1 MTTKNIILKT
11 DSYKQSHTEQYPPGT
26 EKVYSYIEARPGG
39 KFDKLVFMGP
49 QILLKETLTKQL
61 TREMVDQASV
71 IVPAHG
77 YTFDRAK
84 WDYIVDKHDGYL
96 PVVIKA
102 LPEGMVVDVGVPLLT
117 IENTDPKCFWLTSF
131 LETMLLRAVWYPTTV
146 ATLSWHIRQK
156 IMKSL
161 QESCDN
167 PEAEIDFKLHDFGA
181 RGVSSDTS
189 AAIGGLA
196 HLVNFMGTDTMEAL
210 MCAVEYYNA
219 KTAVGFS
226 IPAAEHSTI
235 TSWGKE
241 NEAKAYEN
249 MIDQFSKP
257 GSIYAVVSDSYDIYN
272 AVENIWGS
280 QLKEKVIASGGRLV
294 VRPDSGVPHEVVL
307 DVVMLLG
314 ETYGYEINKKGYKV
328 LHPSVRVI
336 QGDGINYESIDLILE
351 TLLDNGWSTENVA
364 FGMGGRLLQGVDRD
378 TLNFAMKCSA
388 IKINGE
394 WKDVSKNPVGDKNKK
409 SKGGRFA
416 VVAEGGKLI
425 CAPEKDNEWQTWLN
439 SIFRDG
445 ELLVDHTFDELRA
458 RAKHSVW
465 GV

>member
-1 MTTKNIILKT
+1 
-11 DSYKQSHTEQYPPGT
+11 
-26 EKVYSYIEARPGG
+26 
-39 KFDKLVFMGP
+39 
-49 QILLKETLTKQL
+49 
-61 TREMVDQASV
+61 MVDQASV

-307 DVVMLLG
+307 DVVMMLG

>member
-49 QILLKETLTKQL
+49 QILLKETLTKRL
-61 TREMVDQASV
+61 TKEMVDQAAV

-77 YTFDRAK
+77 YTFNRGK
-84 WDYIVDKHDGYL
+84 WDYIIDKHDGKL

-102 LPEGMVVDVGVPLLT
+102 IPEGMVVDVGVPLLT
-117 IENTDPKCFWLTSF
+117 IENTDPECFWLTSF

-210 MCAVEYYNA
+210 ICAVEYYNA
-219 KTAVGFS
+219 TTAVGFS

-249 MIDQFSKP
+249 MIDKFSKP

-272 AVENIWGS
+272 AVTNIWGDK
-280 QLKEKVIASGGRLV
+280 LKGNVIKSGGRLV
-294 VRPDSGVPHEVVL
+294 VRPDSGIPHEVVL
-307 DVVMLLG
+307 EVVKRLG
-314 ETYGYEINKKGYKV
+314 DTYGFEINKKGYKV

-336 QGDGINYESIDLILE
+336 QGDGINYESIDLILN

-364 FGMGGRLLQGVDRD
+364 FGMGGKLLQGVDRD

-388 IKINGE
+388 IQINGK

-409 SKGGRFA
+409 SKAGRFA
-416 VVAEGGKLI
+416 VVAENGKLV
-425 CAPEKDNEWQTWLN
+425 CKPEKDNSWQTWLHT
-439 SIFRDG
+439 IYRDG
-445 ELLVDHTFDELRA
+445 ELKVDHNFDDLRS
-458 RAKHSVW
+458 RAKGSSK
-465 GV
+465 

>member
-1 MTTKNIILKT
+1 
-11 DSYKQSHTEQYPPGT
+11 
-26 EKVYSYIEARPGG
+26 
-39 KFDKLVFMGP
+39 
-49 QILLKETLTKQL
+49 
-61 TREMVDQASV
+61 
-71 IVPAHG
+71 
-77 YTFDRAK
+77 
-84 WDYIVDKHDGYL
+84 
-96 PVVIKA
+96 
-102 LPEGMVVDVGVPLLT
+102 
-117 IENTDPKCFWLTSF
+117 
-131 LETMLLRAVWYPTTV
+131 
-146 ATLSWHIRQK
+146 
-156 IMKSL
+156 
-161 QESCDN
+161 
-167 PEAEIDFKLHDFGA
+167 
-181 RGVSSDTS
+181 
-189 AAIGGLA
+189 
-196 HLVNFMGTDTMEAL
+196 MEAL

-307 DVVMLLG
+307 DVVMMLG

>member
-49 QILLKETLTKQL
+49 QILLKETLTKRL
-61 TREMVDQASV
+61 TKEMVDQAAV

-77 YTFDRAK
+77 YTFNRGK
-84 WDYIVDKHDGYL
+84 WDYIIDKHDGKL

-102 LPEGMVVDVGVPLLT
+102 IPEGMVVDVGVPLLT
-117 IENTDPKCFWLTSF
+117 IENTDPECFWLTSF

-210 MCAVEYYNA
+210 ICAVEYYNA
-219 KTAVGFS
+219 TTAVGFS

-249 MIDQFSKP
+249 MIDKFSKP

-272 AVENIWGS
+272 AVTNIWGDK
-280 QLKEKVIASGGRLV
+280 LKGNVIKSGGRLV
-294 VRPDSGVPHEVVL
+294 VRPDSGIPHEVVL
-307 DVVMLLG
+307 EVVKRLG
-314 ETYGYEINKKGYKV
+314 DTYGFEINKKGYKV

-336 QGDGINYESIDLILE
+336 QGDGINYESIDLILN

-364 FGMGGRLLQGVDRD
+364 FGMGGKLLQGVDRD

-388 IKINGE
+388 IQINGK

-409 SKGGRFA
+409 SKAGRFA
-416 VVAEGGKLI
+416 VVAENGKLV
-425 CAPEKDNEWQTWLN
+425 CKPEKDNSWQTWLHT
-439 SIFRDG
+439 IYRDG
-445 ELLVDHTFDELRA
+445 ELKVDHNFDDLRY
-458 RAKHSVW
+458 RAKGSSK
-465 GV
+465 